1 MATKFLGTAALTKLV
16 EKIKAVSTAIP
27 TKLSQLTNDSGYQT
41 SSQVST
47 TVTNATKDLAAKT
60 EVTAVDNKIGD
71 LADLDTDN
79 TSIVNGLNDVWNTYE
94 GLFDHVYNVTDKN
107 IGTKANLTT
116 VAKTDLVSAINEV
129 DSNVDNL
136 QEIMMT
142 GYYTKAAVDTK
153 IAESKA
159 GLATETYVN
168 NKVSSVYKY
177 KGSKDT
183 YASLPA
189 TGNTVGDVWNVVDKN
204 GQNFAWTGSAWD
216 ALGETI
222 DLSGYMKNDALQ
234 EITAAEVEALFN

>member
-1 MATKFLGTAALTKLV
+1 MATKILGMEALTKLV

-41 SSQVST
+41 SSQVSA
-47 TVTNATKDLAAKT
+47 TVTNAAKTLALKT

-79 TSIVNGLNDVWNTYE
+79 TSIVNGINDAWANCEEIRDY
-94 GLFDHVYNVTDKN
+94 
-107 IGTKANLTT
+107 IGTRANLTT
-116 VAKTDLVSAINEV
+116 AAKTDLVSAINEV

-142 GYYTKAAVDTK
+142 GYYTKATVDTK

-189 TGNTVGDVWNVVDKN
+189 TGNAVGDVWNVVDKN

-234 EITAAEVEALFN
+234 EITAAEVEALFK

>member
-27 TKLSQLTNDSGYQT
+27 IKLSQLTNDSGYQT

-60 EVTAVDNKIGD
+60 DVGTLTTLTTTAKNNLVAAINEIDGHQDSADSMIQGQGNDINGIKTNIGS
-71 LADLDTDN
+71 LSNLDT
-79 TSIVNGLNDVWNTYE
+79 TAKGTIV
-94 GLFDHVYNVTDKN
+94 
-107 IGTKANLTT
+107 A
-116 VAKTDLVSAINEV
+116 AINEV
-129 DSNVDNL
+129 KTSTDGKMTSAQVDSK
-136 QEIMMT
+136 IT
-142 GYYTKAAVDTK
+142 AA
-153 IAESKA
+153 KA

-183 YASLPA
+183 YASLPT

>member
-16 EKIKAVSTAIP
+16 EKIKGVSTAIP

-41 SSQVST
+41 GSQVST

-60 EVTAVDNKIGD
+60 DVGTLTTLTTTAKNNLVAAINEIDEHQDSADSMIQGQGNDINGIKTNIGS
-71 LADLDTDN
+71 LSNLDT
-79 TSIVNGLNDVWNTYE
+79 TAKGTIV
-94 GLFDHVYNVTDKN
+94 
-107 IGTKANLTT
+107 A
-116 VAKTDLVSAINEV
+116 AINEV
-129 DSNVDNL
+129 KTSTDGKMTSAQVDSK
-136 QEIMMT
+136 IT
-142 GYYTKAAVDTK
+142 AA
-153 IAESKA
+153 KA

-183 YASLPA
+183 YASLPT

-234 EITAAEVEALFN
+234 EITATEVEALFK

>member
-47 TVTNATKDLAAKT
+47 TVTNATKDLALKT

-107 IGTKANLTT
+107 IGTKTNLTT
-116 VAKTDLVSAINEV
+116 AVKTDLVSAINEV

-136 QEIMMT
+136 QETMMT

-183 YASLPA
+183 YASLPT

>member
-27 TKLSQLTNDSGYQT
+27 IKLSQLTNDSGYQT

-60 EVTAVDNKIGD
+60 DVGTLTTLTTTAKNNLVAAINEIDGHQDSADSMIQGQGNDINGIKTNIGS
-71 LADLDTDN
+71 LSNLDT
-79 TSIVNGLNDVWNTYE
+79 TAKGTIV
-94 GLFDHVYNVTDKN
+94 
-107 IGTKANLTT
+107 A
-116 VAKTDLVSAINEV
+116 AINEV
-129 DSNVDNL
+129 KTSTDGKMTSAQVDSK
-136 QEIMMT
+136 IT
-142 GYYTKAAVDTK
+142 AA
-153 IAESKA
+153 KA

-183 YASLPA
+183 YGSLPT
-189 TGNTVGDVWNVVDKN
+189 TGNAVGDVWNVVDKN

>member
-16 EKIKAVSTAIP
+16 EKIKGVSTAIP

-41 SSQVST
+41 GSQVST
-47 TVTNATKDLAAKT
+47 TVTNATKDFAAKT
-60 EVTAVDNKIGD
+60 
-71 LADLDTDN
+71 
-79 TSIVNGLNDVWNTYE
+79 DV
-94 GLFDHVYNVTDKN
+94 
-107 IGTKANLTT
+107 GTLTT
-116 VAKTDLVSAINEV
+116 LTTTAKNNLVAAINEV
-129 DSNVDNL
+129 DGHQDSADSMIQGQGNDINGIKTNIGALSDLNTTAKGTIVAAINEVKTSADGKMTSAQVDSK
-136 QEIMMT
+136 IT
-142 GYYTKAAVDTK
+142 AA
-153 IAESKA
+153 KA

-183 YASLPA
+183 YASLPT

-234 EITAAEVEALFN
+234 EITATEVEALFK

>member
-1 MATKFLGTAALTKLV
+1 MATKILGMEALTKLV
-16 EKIKAVSTAIP
+16 EKIKAVTAAIP

-60 EVTAVDNKIGD
+60 
-71 LADLDTDN
+71 
-79 TSIVNGLNDVWNTYE
+79 DV
-94 GLFDHVYNVTDKN
+94 
-107 IGTKANLTT
+107 GTLTT
-116 VAKTDLVSAINEV
+116 LTTTAKNNLVAAINEV

-136 QEIMMT
+136 QETMMT
-142 GYYTKAAVDTK
+142 GYYTKATVDTK

-183 YASLPA
+183 YGSLPT
-189 TGNTVGDVWNVVDKN
+189 TGNAVGDVWNVVDKN

>member
-1 MATKFLGTAALTKLV
+1 MATKILGMEALTKLV
-16 EKIKAVSTAIP
+16 EKIKAVTAAIP

-47 TVTNATKDLAAKT
+47 TVTNATKDLALKT

-116 VAKTDLVSAINEV
+116 DAKTDLVSAINEV

-177 KGSKDT
+177 KAVRIHMHPCRQRETLLEMYGT
-183 YASLPA
+183 LL
-189 TGNTVGDVWNVVDKN
+189 TRTVKTLR
-204 GQNFAWTGSAWD
+204 GQAQRGTLLAR
-216 ALGETI
+216 L
-222 DLSGYMKNDALQ
+222 
-234 EITAAEVEALFN
+234 

>member
-1 MATKFLGTAALTKLV
+1 MC
-16 EKIKAVSTAIP
+16 IR
-27 TKLSQLTNDSGYQT
+27 DR
-41 SSQVST
+41 
-47 TVTNATKDLAAKT
+47 D
-60 EVTAVDNKIGD
+60 
-71 LADLDTDN
+71 
-79 TSIVNGLNDVWNTYE
+79 
-94 GLFDHVYNVTDKN
+94 N
-107 IGTKANLTT
+107 IGTRANLTT
-116 VAKTDLVSAINEV
+116 TAKTDLVSAINEV

-136 QEIMMT
+136 QETMMT
-142 GYYTKAAVDTK
+142 GYYTKATVDTK

-183 YASLPA
+183 YGSLPT
-189 TGNTVGDVWNVVDKN
+189 TGNAVGDVWNVVDKN

-234 EITAAEVEALFN
+234 EITATEVEALFK

>member
-1 MATKFLGTAALTKLV
+1 MATKILGMEALTKLV
-16 EKIKAVSTAIP
+16 EKIKAVTAAIP

-60 EVTAVDNKIGD
+60 DVGTLTTLTTTAKNNLVAAINEIDEHQD
-71 LADLDTDN
+71 STA
-79 TSIVNGLNDVWNTYE
+79 SIVGGQAEIIDGLDAR
-94 GLFDHVYNVTDKN
+94 
-107 IGTKANLTT
+107 IGTL
-116 VAKTDLVSAINEV
+116 TDLNTTAKGTIVAAINEV
-129 DSNVDNL
+129 KTSADGKMTSAQVDSK
-136 QEIMMT
+136 IT
-142 GYYTKAAVDTK
+142 AA
-153 IAESKA
+153 KA

-183 YASLPA
+183 YTSLPT

-234 EITAAEVEALFN
+234 EITATEVEALFK

>member
-27 TKLSQLTNDSGYQT
+27 IKLSQLTNDSGYQT

-47 TVTNATKDLAAKT
+47 TVTNATKTLALKT

-79 TSIVNGLNDVWNTYE
+79 TSIVNGINDAWTNCE
-94 GLFDHVYNVTDKN
+94 EIRDN
-107 IGTKANLTT
+107 IGTRANLTT
-116 VAKTDLVSAINEV
+116 TAKTDLVSAINEV

-136 QEIMMT
+136 QETMMT
-142 GYYTKAAVDTK
+142 GYYTKATVDTK

-168 NKVSSVYKY
+168 NKV
-177 KGSKDT
+177 
-183 YASLPA
+183 
-189 TGNTVGDVWNVVDKN
+189 
-204 GQNFAWTGSAWD
+204 
-216 ALGETI
+216 
-222 DLSGYMKNDALQ
+222 
-234 EITAAEVEALFN
+234 

>member
-47 TVTNATKDLAAKT
+47 TVTNATKDLALKT

-107 IGTKANLTT
+107 IGTKTNLTT
-116 VAKTDLVSAINEV
+116 AVKTDLVSAINEV

-136 QEIMMT
+136 QETMMT

-222 DLSGYMKNDALQ
+222 DLSGYMKSDALQ
-234 EITAAEVEALFN
+234 EITSAEVEALFK

>member
-1 MATKFLGTAALTKLV
+1 M
-16 EKIKAVSTAIP
+16 
-27 TKLSQLTNDSGYQT
+27 
-41 SSQVST
+41 
-47 TVTNATKDLAAKT
+47 
-60 EVTAVDNKIGD
+60 
-71 LADLDTDN
+71 DTDN
-79 TSIVNGLNDVWNTYE
+79 TSIVNGINDAWTNCE
-94 GLFDHVYNVTDKN
+94 EIRDN
-107 IGTKANLTT
+107 IGTRANLTT
-116 VAKTDLVSAINEV
+116 TAKTDLVSAINEV

-136 QEIMMT
+136 QETMMT
-142 GYYTKAAVDTK
+142 GYYTKATVDTK

-183 YASLPA
+183 YASLPT
-189 TGNTVGDVWNVVDKN
+189 TGNAVGDVWNVVDKN

-234 EITAAEVEALFN
+234 EITATEVEALFK